1 MGYLAS
7 TCNVQDRLSTKE
19 REGAKKIEHES
30 FFSPKAL
37 DTTGA
42 HNIEGGSLLQ
52 LTRVVYNTKRLT
64 MTSVHP
70 HKASMR
76 NSTRETTF

>member
-1 MGYLAS
+1 MGYLPS
-7 TCNVQDRLSTKE
+7 TCSAQNRFPTKE
-19 REGAKKIEHES
+19 REGAKKIQHES
-30 FFSPKAL
+30 SFSPKAF

-42 HNIEGGSLLQ
+42 HDIEASLLQ
-52 LTRVVYNTKRLT
+52 LTRVVYNTKGLT

-70 HKASMR
+70 HKVSMR